1 MSLSIRKISLW
12 VFVGF
17 VALLCETRAH
27 GASDELVKTA
37 TKEASLM
44 IYGTTQIDHMHALI
58 KHFNEKYPAITAN
71 YHRQGTTAVYERILR
86 EQRAGLF
93 NADVY
98 GGIGGLQ
105 AWLLAQKG
113 ALTPYASPERGTISN
128 NLKDKDGYWTAAYTV
143 SFVSAFHARQVA
155 RAEAPRAYEDFLLP
169 KWKGKMWLNED
180 DIEWY
185 ATMFEI
191 MGKEKGTQFMRR
203 LAQQDLR
210 YGRDPS
216 LAIELLC
223 AGEFP
228 LMIGIH
234 FHHTE
239 RLKQKGCLLD
249 WVVTEPGYNRPPIA
263 IALAKNAPHPA
274 AGKLFIDFILSR
286 DGQKAVQNVALRYP
300 VRSDVELSG
309 ELLKLKG
316 IRFWDANWDAVFRNI
331 DSYQKSFRQTFG
343 IS

>member
-1 MSLSIRKISLW
+1 
-12 VFVGF
+12 
-17 VALLCETRAH
+17 
-27 GASDELVKTA
+27 
-37 TKEASLM
+37 
-44 IYGTTQIDHMHALI
+44 
-58 KHFNEKYPAITAN
+58 
-71 YHRQGTTAVYERILR
+71 
-86 EQRAGLF
+86 
-93 NADVY
+93 
-98 GGIGGLQ
+98 
-105 AWLLAQKG
+105 
-113 ALTPYASPERGTISN
+113 
-128 NLKDKDGYWTAAYTV
+128 V

-155 RAEAPRAYEDFLLP
+155 RAEAPRAYEDFLSP

-191 MGKEKGTQFMRR
+191 MGKEKGSQFMRR

-239 RLKQKGCLLD
+239 RLKQKGCPLD

>member
-1 MSLSIRKISLW
+1 MLTVKAQAFSW
-12 VFVGF
+12 
-17 VALLCETRAH
+17 ALVTTLALYNGAAN
-27 GASDELVKTA
+27 GASDEMVKA
-37 TKEASLM
+37 AIKDGSLM

-58 KHFNEKYPAITAN
+58 KQFNQRYPAINTN

-93 NADVY
+93 SADVY

-113 ALTPYASPERGTISN
+113 ALAPYPSPERATISN
-128 NLKDKDGYWTAAYTV
+128 NLKDKDGYWTASYTV
-143 SFVSAFHARQVA
+143 SFVTAFNTKHIS
-155 RAEAPRAYEDFLLP
+155 RAEAPHAHDDFLAA

-185 ATMFEI
+185 ATMGEI
-191 MGKEKGTQFMRR
+191 LGKEKAPQFMRR

-239 RLKQKGCLLD
+239 RLKEKGCPLD
-249 WVVTEPGYNRPPIA
+249 WVVAEPGYNRPPIA
-263 IALAKNAPHPA
+263 IGLAKNAPHGA
-274 AGKLFIDFILSR
+274 AGKLFIDFILSQE
-286 DGQKAVQNVALRYP
+286 GQRAIQTIALRYP

-309 ELLKLKG
+309 ALLKLKG
-316 IRFWDANWDAVFRNI
+316 IRFWDSNWDNVFRNI
-331 DSYQKSFRQTFG
+331 DGHQKSFRQTFG
-343 IS
+343 FN

>member
-1 MSLSIRKISLW
+1 M
-12 VFVGF
+12 
-17 VALLCETRAH
+17 
-27 GASDELVKTA
+27 
-37 TKEASLM
+37 
-44 IYGTTQIDHMHALI
+44 
-58 KHFNEKYPAITAN
+58 
-71 YHRQGTTAVYERILR
+71 YERILR

-93 NADVY
+93 SADVY

-113 ALTPYASPERGTISN
+113 ALTPYASPERATISN

-143 SFVSAFHARQVA
+143 SFVSAFHTRQVA

-239 RLKQKGCLLD
+239 RLKQKGCPLD

-316 IRFWDANWDAVFRNI
+316 IRFWDSNWDAVFRNI

-343 IS
+343 LS

>member
-1 MSLSIRKISLW
+1 MTLAIRKSLLW
-12 VFVGF
+12 LFVGF
-17 VALLCETRAH
+17 AALFYEPPAR
-27 GASDELVKTA
+27 GASDELVKAA
-37 TKEASLM
+37 TREGNLM
-44 IYGTTQIDHMHALI
+44 IYGTTQIDHMHALMQ
-58 KHFNEKYPAITAN
+58 HFNQKYSTIKSN

-113 ALTPYASPERGTISN
+113 ALTSYSSPERATISN

-143 SFVSAFHARQVA
+143 SFVSAFHTRQVA
-155 RAEAPRAYEDFLLP
+155 RAEAPRSYDDFLLP

-191 MGKEKGTQFMRR
+191 MGNEKATQFMRR
-203 LAQQDLR
+203 LSQQDLR

-234 FHHTE
+234 FHHTV
-239 RLKQKGCLLD
+239 RLKQKGCPLD
-249 WVVTEPGYNRPPIA
+249 WMVTEPGYNRPPIA
-263 IALAKNAPHPA
+263 IGLAKNAPHPA

-286 DGQKAVQNVALRYP
+286 DGQRAIQSVALRYP
-300 VRSDVELSG
+300 VRADVELSG

-343 IS
+343 LS

>member
-1 MSLSIRKISLW
+1 MLLPIVRTLSWL
-12 VFVGF
+12 VVGS
-17 VALLCETRAH
+17 VALLYNATAN
-27 GASDELVKTA
+27 GAPDELVKAA
-37 TKEASLM
+37 TKEGSLM

-58 KHFNEKYPAITAN
+58 KHFNQKYPPIKAN

-113 ALTPYASPERGTISN
+113 ALASYLSPERVTISN
-128 NLKDKDGYWTAAYTV
+128 NLKDKEGYWTAAYTV
-143 SFVSAFHARQVA
+143 SFVTAFSTRQVA
-155 RAEAPRAYEDFLLP
+155 RADAPRAHDDFLLP

-191 MGKEKGTQFMRR
+191 MGKEKATQFMRR

-239 RLKQKGCLLD
+239 RLRQKGCPLD
-249 WVVTEPGYNRPPIA
+249 WVVAEPR
-263 IALAKNAPHPA
+263 L
-274 AGKLFIDFILSR
+274 
-286 DGQKAVQNVALRYP
+286 
-300 VRSDVELSG
+300 
-309 ELLKLKG
+309 
-316 IRFWDANWDAVFRNI
+316 
-331 DSYQKSFRQTFG
+331 
-343 IS
+343 

>member
-17 VALLCETRAH
+17 VALLCETRAR

-58 KHFNEKYPAITAN
+58 KHFNEKYPAIKAN

-93 NADVY
+93 SADVY

-113 ALTPYASPERGTISN
+113 ALTPYSSPERATISN

-155 RAEAPRAYEDFLLP
+155 RAETPRAYEDFLLP

-191 MGKEKGTQFMRR
+191 MGKE
-203 LAQQDLR
+203 L
-210 YGRDPS
+210 S
-216 LAIELLC
+216 SC
-223 AGEFP
+223 AGWRSRICATAETRAWP
-228 LMIGIH
+228 SNS
-234 FHHTE
+234 
-239 RLKQKGCLLD
+239 C
-249 WVVTEPGYNRPPIA
+249 
-263 IALAKNAPHPA
+263 AP
-274 AGKLFIDFILSR
+274 
-286 DGQKAVQNVALRYP
+286 
-300 VRSDVELSG
+300 
-309 ELLKLKG
+309 
-316 IRFWDANWDAVFRNI
+316 ANFR
-331 DSYQKSFRQTFG
+331 
-343 IS
+343 

>member
-1 MSLSIRKISLW
+1 MLLPIVRTLSWLM
-12 VFVGF
+12 VGS
-17 VALLCETRAH
+17 VALLYDATAN
-27 GASDELVKTA
+27 GASDELVKAA
-37 TKEASLM
+37 TKEGSLM
-44 IYGTTQIDHMHALI
+44 IYGTTQIDHMHSLI
-58 KHFNEKYPAITAN
+58 KHFNQKYPSIKAN

-113 ALTPYASPERGTISN
+113 VLASYLSPERVAISN
-128 NLKDKDGYWTAAYTV
+128 NLKDKEGYWTASYTV
-143 SFVSAFHARQVA
+143 SFVTAFSTRQVA
-155 RAEAPRAYEDFLLP
+155 RAEAPRAHDDFLSP

-191 MGKEKGTQFMRR
+191 MGKEKATQFMRR

-228 LMIGIH
+228 MMIGIH
-234 FHHTE
+234 FHHTV
-239 RLKQKGCLLD
+239 RLRQKGCPLD
-249 WVVTEPGYNRPPIA
+249 WVVAEPGYNRPPIA
-263 IALAKNAPHPA
+263 IALAKNAPHSA
-274 AGKLFIDFILSR
+274 AGKLFIDFILSQE
-286 DGQKAVQNVALRYP
+286 GQRAIQTVALRYP
-300 VRSDVELSG
+300 VRSDVELTG

-316 IRFWDANWDAVFRNI
+316 IRYWDSNWDAVFRNI
-331 DSYQKSFRQTFG
+331 ESHHKSFRETFG
-343 IS
+343 LR

>member
-1 MSLSIRKISLW
+1 MLLSIRKKLLW

-17 VALLCETRAH
+17 VALLCQTAAR
-27 GASDELVKTA
+27 GASDESVKAA
-37 TKEASLM
+37 TREGNLM

-58 KHFNEKYPAITAN
+58 KHFNQKYPAIKAN

-113 ALTPYASPERGTISN
+113 ALTPYSSAERATISN

-143 SFVSAFHARQVA
+143 SFVSAFHTRQVA
-155 RAEAPRAYEDFLLP
+155 RTDAPRSYEDFLLP

-185 ATMFEI
+185 ATLFEI
-191 MGKEKGTQFMRR
+191 MGKEKATQFTQR

-239 RLKQKGCLLD
+239 RLKQKGCPLD
-249 WVVTEPGYNRPPIA
+249 WVVAEPGYKRPPIA
-263 IALAKNAPHPA
+263 IGLAKNAPHPA

-286 DGQKAVQNVALRYP
+286 DGQKAIQNVALRYP

-316 IRFWDANWDAVFRNI
+316 IRFWDSNWDAVFRNI
-331 DSYQKSFRQTFG
+331 ESQQKSFRQTFG
-343 IS
+343 LS

>member
-1 MSLSIRKISLW
+1 M
-12 VFVGF
+12 
-17 VALLCETRAH
+17 
-27 GASDELVKTA
+27 
-37 TKEASLM
+37 
-44 IYGTTQIDHMHALI
+44 
-58 KHFNEKYPAITAN
+58 
-71 YHRQGTTAVYERILR
+71 RQ
-86 EQRAGLF
+86 
-93 NADVY
+93 
-98 GGIGGLQ
+98 
-105 AWLLAQKG
+105 
-113 ALTPYASPERGTISN
+113 
-128 NLKDKDGYWTAAYTV
+128 
-143 SFVSAFHARQVA
+143 
-155 RAEAPRAYEDFLLP
+155 
-169 KWKGKMWLNED
+169 
-180 DIEWY
+180 
-185 ATMFEI
+185 
-191 MGKEKGTQFMRR
+191 

-239 RLKQKGCLLD
+239 RLKQKGCPLD

-286 DGQKAVQNVALRYP
+286 DGQKAVQNVAQRYP

>member
-1 MSLSIRKISLW
+1 MRPFKARMLLW
-12 VFVGF
+12 VWATA
-17 VALLCETRAH
+17 VALFHGSAN
-27 GASDELVKTA
+27 GASDEMVKGA
-37 TKEASLM
+37 LKEANLM

-58 KHFNEKYPAITAN
+58 KQFNQKYPAIKTS
-71 YHRQGTTAVYERILR
+71 YLRQGTTAVYERILR
-86 EQRAGLF
+86 EQRTGLF
-93 NADVY
+93 SADVY

-113 ALTPYASPERGTISN
+113 ALAPYPSAERATISN

-143 SFVSAFHARQVA
+143 SFVTAFSTKEIS
-155 RAEAPRAYEDFLLP
+155 RAEAPRSYDDFLLP

-191 MGKEKGTQFMRR
+191 MGKDKAPQFMRR

-239 RLKQKGCLLD
+239 RLKQKGCPLD

-263 IALAKNAPHPA
+263 IGLAKNAPHGN
-274 AGKLFIDFILSR
+274 AGKLFIDFILSQE
-286 DGQKAVQNVALRYP
+286 GQRAIQTIALRYP
-300 VRSDVELSG
+300 VRPDVELSG
-309 ELLKLKG
+309 ALLKLKG
-316 IRFWDANWDAVFRNI
+316 IRFWDSNWDTVFRNI
-331 DSYQKSFRQTFG
+331 DSHQKSFRQTFG
-343 IS
+343 FS

>member
-1 MSLSIRKISLW
+1 M
-12 VFVGF
+12 VGS
-17 VALLCETRAH
+17 VALLYDATAN
-27 GASDELVKTA
+27 GASDELVKAA
-37 TKEASLM
+37 TKEGSLM

-58 KHFNEKYPAITAN
+58 KHFNQKYPSIKAN

-93 NADVY
+93 SADVY

-113 ALTPYASPERGTISN
+113 ALASYLSPERVTISN
-128 NLKDKDGYWTAAYTV
+128 NLKDKEGYWTAAYTV
-143 SFVSAFHARQVA
+143 SFVTAFSTRQVA
-155 RAEAPRAYEDFLLP
+155 RADAPRAYDDFLSP

-191 MGKEKGTQFMRR
+191 MGKEKATQFMRR

-228 LMIGIH
+228 MMIGIH

-239 RLKQKGCLLD
+239 RLRQKGCPLD
-249 WVVTEPGYNRPPIA
+249 WVVA
-263 IALAKNAPHPA
+263 
-274 AGKLFIDFILSR
+274 
-286 DGQKAVQNVALRYP
+286 
-300 VRSDVELSG
+300 
-309 ELLKLKG
+309 
-316 IRFWDANWDAVFRNI
+316 
-331 DSYQKSFRQTFG
+331 
-343 IS
+343 